1 MTQEKVM
8 EILGKV
14 DHTLLAVDA
23 TWEQIR
29 AICDDGI
36 KYHTASV

>member
-1 MTQEKVM
+1 MEKGENGGMEQNMTQEKVM

-23 TWEQIR
+23 TWE
-29 AICDDGI
+29 
-36 KYHTASV
+36 